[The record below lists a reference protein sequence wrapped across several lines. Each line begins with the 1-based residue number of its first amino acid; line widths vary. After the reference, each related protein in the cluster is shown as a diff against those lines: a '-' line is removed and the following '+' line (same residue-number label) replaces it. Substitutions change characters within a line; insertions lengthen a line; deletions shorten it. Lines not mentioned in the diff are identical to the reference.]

1 MEGQTLD
8 APDRSS
14 LRNAAQP
21 FSVKPVSDIE
31 EGASRDYLVIFS
43 GVSQNVMGLAAAAVG
58 MLVVQVLLT
67 RALGAPGFG
76 VVTVLSQAA
85 FVASFGTRAGMDM
98 AILRAVAIEAGEGRY
113 GTIRGRVTRAVFIAA
128 IVSTAAAVAA
138 VAFKSSLLEA
148 FSISEANY
156 AAALPAAALGLPFIA
171 VTNVYLAATRGLKI
185 MRYTLYIFWAGQ
197 NVMWVALT
205 LLLWRFS
212 VSAASSTLAYSLSW
226 VWAAGTAAYVWR
238 RTSRHW
244 DIQGMEPGW
253 LTQLVRYAG
262 PRTPAAL
269 FAQLLF
275 WVDLFV
281 VARFVSDAQVGV
293 YSAALRA
300 AQVMML
306 FLAAVNLMFSPYVA
320 DLHNRGQTEHLDR
333 LYKTLTRWI
342 AAATLPVFLLIA
354 IGPTSVLSVFGT
366 AFSGGETALLILLG
380 GQVAN
385 IATGSAGFIL
395 VMTGRTGSDFLIY
408 AASIALDV
416 VLALWLGARYGIEG
430 AAAASAATFLFSNV
444 ARLLLVRRFIGI
456 QPYDANYSRLV
467 LPGAACAATMW
478 IVHSAIAAAPLID
491 LVSTAV
497 VGGLVYAIAYGAT
510 GLTPEER
517 RGAAVLLARL
527 RLAGR
532 S

>member
-1 MEGQTLD
+1 M
-8 APDRSS
+8 
-14 LRNAAQP
+14 
-21 FSVKPVSDIE
+21 KPVPGRE

-43 GVSQNVMGLAAAAVG
+43 GVSQNVLGLGAAAVG

-67 RALGAPGFG
+67 RALGASGFG
-76 VVTVLSQAA
+76 AVTVLSQAA

-98 AILRAVAIEAGEGRY
+98 AVLRTVAIEAGEGRY
-113 GTIRGRVTRAVFIAA
+113 TRIRALVTRAVSIAA
-128 IVSTAAAVAA
+128 IVSTAFALAAI
-138 VAFKSSLLEA
+138 AFRSSLLEV
-148 FSISEANY
+148 FSISELNY
-156 AAALPAAALGLPFIA
+156 ATALPAAALGLPFIA
-171 VTNVYLAATRGLKI
+171 IANVYLAATRGLKI
-185 MRYTLYIFWAGQ
+185 MRYTLYVFWAGQ

-205 LLLWRFS
+205 LLLWQFS
-212 VSAASSTLAYSLSW
+212 ISAASSTLAYSLSW
-226 VWAAGTAAYVWR
+226 MWAAGTAAYLWR
-238 RTSRHW
+238 RESRDWEVGDLEH
-244 DIQGMEPGW
+244 GW
-253 LTQLVRYAG
+253 LARLLRYAG

-281 VARFVSDAQVGV
+281 VARFVSDEQVGV

-354 IGPTSVLSVFGT
+354 IGPSSVLSIFGEE
-366 AFSGGETALLILLG
+366 FSGGEMALLILLA

-395 VMTGRTGSDFLIY
+395 IMTGRTGSDFLIY
-408 AASIALDV
+408 AGSIAIDI
-416 VLALWLGARYGIEG
+416 VLTLWLGARYGIEG
-430 AAAASAATFLFSNV
+430 AAAASATTFLVSNV
-444 ARLLLVRRFIGI
+444 ARLLLVRKFIGI
-456 QPYDANYSRLV
+456 QPYDANYSRLL

-478 IVHSAIAAAPLID
+478 IVHSAVKAAPLFD
-491 LVSTAV
+491 LVWTAT
-497 VGGLVYAIAYGAT
+497 VGGLVYALVYAAT

-517 RGAAVLLARL
+517 KGAAALLARL
-527 RLAGR
+527 RFAGR
-532 S
+532 G

>member
-1 MEGQTLD
+1 M
-8 APDRSS
+8 
-14 LRNAAQP
+14 
-21 FSVKPVSDIE
+21 
-31 EGASRDYLVIFS
+31 
-43 GVSQNVMGLAAAAVG
+43 SQNILGLGAAAVG

-67 RALGAPGFG
+67 RNLGASDFG

-98 AILRAVAIEAGEGRY
+98 AVLRAVAIEAGEGRY
-113 GTIRGRVTRAVFIAA
+113 GRIRGRVTRAVYIAA
-128 IVSTAAAVAA
+128 IVSTVTSVAA
-138 VAFKSSLLEA
+138 VAFKSSLLEV
-148 FSISEANY
+148 FSISATNY

-185 MRYTLYIFWAGQ
+185 MRYTLYVFWAGQ
-197 NVMWVALT
+197 NVMWVILT

-226 VWAAGTAAYVWR
+226 VWAAGAAAYLWR

-244 DIQGMEPGW
+244 ELEGMEPGW
-253 LTQLVRYAG
+253 LTRLLRYAG

-281 VARFVSDAQVGV
+281 VARFVSNAQVGI

-320 DLHNRGQTEHLDR
+320 DLHNRGQTDHLDR

-354 IGPTSVLSVFGT
+354 TGPSSVLSIFGT
-366 AFSGGETALLILLG
+366 AFSGGETALLILLA

-408 AASIALDV
+408 AASIALNIV
-416 VLALWLGARYGIEG
+416 VTLWLGARYGIEG
-430 AAAASAATFLFSNV
+430 AATASAATFLFSNV
-444 ARLLLVRRFIGI
+444 ARLLLVRKFIGI

-467 LPGAACAATMW
+467 LPAGACAAAMW
-478 IVHSAIAAAPLID
+478 TVHAAVEAAPLLD
-491 LVSTAV
+491 LVLTAV
-497 VGGLVYAIAYGAT
+497 IGGLVYALAYGAI
-510 GLTPEER
+510 GLTPGER
-517 RGAAVLLARL
+517 RGAAALLARL
-527 RLAGR
+527 RPAERG
-532 S
+532 

>member
-1 MEGQTLD
+1 M
-8 APDRSS
+8 
-14 LRNAAQP
+14 
-21 FSVKPVSDIE
+21 KPVPTPEDKD
-31 EGASRDYLVIFS
+31 SRDYLVIFS
-43 GVSQNVMGLAAAAVG
+43 GVSQNVLGLGAAAAG

-67 RALGAPGFG
+67 RALGASGFG

-98 AILRAVAIEAGEGRY
+98 AVLRSVAIEAGGGRY
-113 GTIRGRVTRAVFIAA
+113 GCIRASVTRAVLIAA
-128 IVSTAAAVAA
+128 FVSTAAALAA
-138 VAFKSSLLEA
+138 VAFKSFLLEA
-148 FSISEANY
+148 FSIAEAGY

-171 VTNVYLAATRGLKI
+171 IANVYLAATRGLKI
-185 MRYTLYIFWAGQ
+185 MRYTLYVFWAGQ

-226 VWAAGTAAYVWR
+226 VWAAGTAAYLWR
-238 RTSRHW
+238 RTSRGW
-244 DIQGMEPGW
+244 DVQDLEPGW
-253 LTQLVRYAG
+253 LARLVRFAG

-281 VARFVSDAQVGV
+281 VARFVSDAQVGI

-320 DLHNRGQTEHLDR
+320 DLYSRGEMEHLDH

-366 AFSGGETALLILLG
+366 GFSGGEKALLILLA

-395 VMTGRTGSDFLIY
+395 VMTGRTGWDFVIY
-408 AASIALDV
+408 AASIALNI
-416 VLALWLGARYGIEG
+416 VLTLWLGARYGIEG
-430 AAAASAATFLFSNV
+430 AAAASAATFLLSNT

-456 QPYDANYSRLV
+456 QPYDANYSRLL
-467 LPGAACAATMW
+467 LPGIACAATMW
-478 IVHSAIAAAPLID
+478 IVHSAVAAGRLID
-491 LVSTAV
+491 LVSTAM
-497 VGGLVYAIAYGAT
+497 VGGLVYVLVYGAA
-510 GLTPEER
+510 GLTPKER
-517 RGAAVLLARL
+517 RGAAVLLERL
-527 RLAGR
+527 KLAGR
-532 S
+532 G